1 MEALQHLP
9 TGILAAFV
17 LHVLRAGAFL
27 LAMPVFGSQKDSRVL
42 RLVLAVASGGMFFAL
57 QPNPVDL
64 GHGSALELGVLAVR
78 EVLVGLGAGLAC
90 SMMVHLM
97 TSAGELISHEMG
109 FAMAQAVNPET
120 GRNSTVVSQ
129 LFQLIGFLLILQLD
143 LHHGLLR
150 FLNHLYEWIPVG
162 SMPDFESIYE
172 GLRELIG
179 LTMEFSV
186 QYALPVLAVMLLLT
200 ATLVVLARAVQN
212 INLMEFSFGLRI
224 LLALLS
230 SAWFLSEGTDFLKFA
245 YASILE
251 RAALAFGAA

>member
-1 MEALQHLP
+1 MAELAHLP

-27 LAMPVFGSQKDSRVL
+27 LAMPVFGSRGDSRML
-42 RLVLAVASGGMFFAL
+42 RFALAIALGSMFFAI

-64 GHGSALELGVLAVR
+64 GHGTSLELGVLAAR

-90 SMMVHLM
+90 ATMVHLM

-120 GRNSTVVSQ
+120 GRNSSVVSQ
-129 LFQLIGFLLILQLD
+129 LFQLFGFLLILQLD

-150 FLNHLYEWIPVG
+150 FLQGLYDWIPVG
-162 SMPDFESIYE
+162 HTPDFGSIYE
-172 GLRELIG
+172 GLRELVG
-179 LTMEFSV
+179 MSMQFAV
-186 QYALPVLAVMLLLT
+186 QYALPILAVMLLLT
-200 ATLVVLARAVQN
+200 ATLVILARAVQN

-224 LLALLS
+224 LLALLA
-230 SAWFLSEGTDFLKFA
+230 SAWFLGEGTGFLQSA
-245 YASILE
+245 YDAILT
-251 RAALAFGAA
+251 RATEAFGGF